1 MLDWPQ
7 SLLAIAFTLKHARAL
22 EYVQT
27 VLVLLIY
34 HNRDMADDDINIY
47 FNHVRVRFEDHACC
61 GATASLVCSAI
72 STQINRILFVE
83 DIEFQAQH
91 GNSEQQECNVLFS

>member
-34 HNRDMADDDINIY
+34 HNRDMADDDINI
-47 FNHVRVRFEDHACC
+47 
-61 GATASLVCSAI
+61 
-72 STQINRILFVE
+72 
-83 DIEFQAQH
+83 FQ
-91 GNSEQQECNVLFS
+91 SCPSKV

>member
-1 MLDWPQ
+1 MSRQLLQLHGTKPLVTLFAALDGGQGSGESLLPVQPGVHVELLDWPQ

-34 HNRDMADDDINIY
+34 HNRDMADDDINI
-47 FNHVRVRFEDHACC
+47 
-61 GATASLVCSAI
+61 
-72 STQINRILFVE
+72 
-83 DIEFQAQH
+83 FQ
-91 GNSEQQECNVLFS
+91 SCPSKV